1 MASLTTSALASPR
14 PRAWWLKY
22 LAVAGPGLIVAFA
35 DTEAGSV
42 ATAATS
48 GAQFGMKLVLL
59 QLLLIVPLFVIQ
71 EMTVRLGTVSRR
83 GHAAL
88 IRERYGLGWAWVS
101 LGTMLV
107 TNLAA
112 LVTEFIGVAGAALV
126 FGMPA
131 APLVIV
137 AATLLIGIAFSG
149 RYKRAEYFALALCLL
164 ELLFIPAAFAAH
176 PSLAS
181 IVNNG
186 LLGHQPLGDRTYL
199 LLVAGNIGAVIM
211 PWMIFY
217 QQSATVDKALRPED
231 LPLARIDTAIGAVA
245 TQIIMIAIIVTTA
258 ATLFVA
264 HQRVDDAAQAA
275 LALIPL
281 TGAKWAGIA
290 FGAGL
295 LGAAMIGALVVSLA
309 TAWAFGEAFRWPCS
323 LNFTCTQAKRFYGLY
338 AAMVIVSA
346 GIVLIPHLPLI
357 TITLYVEA
365 FNAFVLPIVLAF
377 LLVMANDKRILG
389 DRVNSALG
397 NVIAIGVSCICV
409 ALGVWMAIL
418 TFTGQVGA

>member
-1 MASLTTSALASPR
+1 MASTTPSLSAPRR

-42 ATAATS
+42 TIAATS

-71 EMTVRLGTVSRR
+71 EMTVRLGTVSGR

-101 LGTMLV
+101 LGTMLF
-107 TNLAA
+107 TNFAA
-112 LVTEFIGVAGAALV
+112 LVTEFIGVAGAALI
-126 FGMPA
+126 FGLSPA
-131 APLVIV
+131 LLVTV
-137 AATLLIGIAFSG
+137 AATLLIGVAFSG

-176 PSLAS
+176 PSLSS
-181 IVNNG
+181 IFHDG
-186 LLGHQPLGDRTYL
+186 ILGSQPLDNRDYL
-199 LLVAGNIGAVIM
+199 ILVAGNIGAVIM

-217 QQSATVDKALRPED
+217 QQSAVVDKNLQPDDIPA
-231 LPLARIDTAIGAVA
+231 ARADTAIGAVF
-245 TQIIMIAIIVTTA
+245 TQLIMIAIIVTTA
-258 ATLFVA
+258 ATLFVK
-264 HQRVDDAAQAA
+264 HQQVSDAAQAA
-275 LALIPL
+275 LALVPL
-281 TGAKWAGIA
+281 TGVHWAGVA

-309 TAWAFGEAFRWPCS
+309 TAWAFGEAFHWPCS
-323 LNFTCTQAKRFYGLY
+323 LNFRCTEAKRFYGLY
-338 AAMVIVSA
+338 AAMVLVSA
-346 GIVLIPHLPLI
+346 GVVLIPHLPLI
-357 TITLYVEA
+357 KITVYVEA

-377 LLVMANDKRILG
+377 LLVMANDRKILG
-389 DRVNSALG
+389 DRVNSVLG
-397 NVIAIGVSCICV
+397 NVIAIGVSVVCI
-409 ALGVWMAIL
+409 ALGVWVAYL
-418 TFTGQVGA
+418 TYTGQAGA